1 MVTSAAKQHFS
12 FNLVPLATSPSTG
25 IPTHRTGEE
34 LSNSRPDFS
43 QQSACRPLNLGSPS
57 ASKRP
62 GVAGV
67 APSAPK
73 KSKTSEFNQTIHCTP
88 LEIPKPM
95 ANVTVVDGDVYLD
108 NFYSPK
114 ILTHTGAEKNKKARN
129 IVLCLDT
136 VLNRQQAN
144 VPKDVQEV
152 IAGFTSLNPHISVE
166 KIEMLLAIGKM
177 NAIKAALTQK
187 SETFLKKRSDA
198 KKGRL
203 VESKDNQELQYKS
216 ECTTGWDILQSCLAR

>member
-1 MVTSAAKQHFS
+1 
-12 FNLVPLATSPSTG
+12 
-25 IPTHRTGEE
+25 
-34 LSNSRPDFS
+34 
-43 QQSACRPLNLGSPS
+43 
-57 ASKRP
+57 
-62 GVAGV
+62 
-67 APSAPK
+67 
-73 KSKTSEFNQTIHCTP
+73 
-88 LEIPKPM
+88 
-95 ANVTVVDGDVYLD
+95 
-108 NFYSPK
+108 
-114 ILTHTGAEKNKKARN
+114 
-129 IVLCLDT
+129 
-136 VLNRQQAN
+136 

-152 IAGFTSLNPHISVE
+152 IAGFTSFNPHISVE